1 MLSRPSQRIR
11 APVGRDAKRSR
22 LDEKRPLAN
31 RSPELCIR
39 ESSMHGRYRRRGKTT
54 HTNTSLSSPQQ
65 TNKID
70 GTATHESR
78 MKNTLTHSH
87 THTQTHFR
95 VDVWKSRK
103 HAEKDG
109 WPEGRQACNGRHTFA
124 DTHFQVGHV
133 HKRHHSPTH
142 PITHTL
148 THKSRIDGPPTHPLT
163 NPPPK
168 TRSTEMQSLSSNR
181 SRTPEGASCNEK
193 RAKKQ
198 SKRKQAVRSSTLP
211 QGRALD
217 VERRRKAF
225 HELFQNV
232 SLLLLR
238 VRTSGCADH
247 ARDMSP
253 YVSNSW
259 SISLTSRPE
268 V

>member
-1 MLSRPSQRIR
+1 MLKRMVGPKDDKHATEDTLSQTHTSKSDTSIR
-11 APVGRDAKRSR
+11 G
-22 LDEKRPLAN
+22 
-31 RSPELCIR
+31 
-39 ESSMHGRYRRRGKTT
+39 TT
-54 HTNTSLSSPQQ
+54 HL
-65 TNKID
+65 
-70 GTATHESR
+70 
-78 MKNTLTHSH
+78 
-87 THTQTHFR
+87 
-95 VDVWKSRK
+95 
-103 HAEKDG
+103 
-109 WPEGRQACNGRHTFA
+109 
-124 DTHFQVGHV
+124 
-133 HKRHHSPTH
+133 PTH

-148 THKSRIDGPPTHPLT
+148 THKSRIDEPPTHPLT

-198 SKRKQAVRSSTLP
+198 LKRKQAVRSSTLP